1 MQTINER
8 SQGNIKHMSVAV
20 IILNWNGAAMMRR
33 FLPSVIHNTPEAD
46 IVVADNGS
54 TDESLTLLAREFPQ
68 VRVVRLDKNYG
79 FAEGYNKAVAAVEAE
94 YVVLLNSD
102 VEVARGWLRPLL
114 NFMQSHDDAAACQ
127 PKILS
132 WHDRRQFEYAG
143 AAGGYID
150 RFGYPYCRGRIFAT
164 VEQDHGQYDSIAEIH
179 WATGACMVVRR
190 EIYLLHGGLDSKF
203 FAHNEEIDFCWRV
216 RHYGWKIYCVPE
228 SCVWHVGGG
237 TLPQG
242 NPRKTYL
249 NFRNNL
255 LMLFKNLPQS
265 SLRSVMLWRALLD
278 GVAMVQAI
286 LSGRHKDAK
295 AIVKA
300 RHDYRKMKSAYK
312 PFRKQLADSA
322 TSEARIS
329 QISILWQYFV
339 RRHHTFNSIS

>member
-1 MQTINER
+1 M
-8 SQGNIKHMSVAV
+8 KKVAV
-20 IILNWNGAAMMRR
+20 VILNYNGKDFLSK
-33 FLPSVIHNTPEAD
+33 FLPIVIQYSNEAEV
-46 IVVADNGS
+46 IVADNAS
-54 TDESLTLLAREFPQ
+54 TDDSVAFMKANFPDI
-68 VRVVRLDKNYG
+68 RLIINNKNGG
-79 FAEGYNKAVAAVEAE
+79 FATGYNIALRQVEAD
-94 YVVLLNSD
+94 YYCLLNSD
-102 VEVARGWLRPLL
+102 IEVTPYWIEPVIKLMDSDRTI
-114 NFMQSHDDAAACQ
+114 AACQ

-190 EIYLLHGGLDSKF
+190 ELYLLHGGLDSKF

-286 LSGRHKDAK
+286 LSGKHKDAK

-339 RRHHTFNSIS
+339 RRHHTFTSIS

>member
-1 MQTINER
+1 M
-8 SQGNIKHMSVAV
+8 GVAV
-20 IILNWNGAAMMRR
+20 IILNWNGAGMIRR
-33 FLPSVIHNTPEAD
+33 FLPSVILNTPEAE

-54 TDESLTLLAREFPQ
+54 TDDSLTLLDSEFPQ

-102 VEVARGWLRPLL
+102 VEVAGGWLRPMLDFML
-114 NFMQSHDDAAACQ
+114 NHKEAGACQ

-132 WHDRRQFEYAG
+132 WHDRRSFEYAG

-150 RFGYPYCRGRIFAT
+150 KFGYPYCRGRIFST
-164 VEQDHGQYDSIAEIH
+164 VEQDNGQYDSIAEIH

-190 EIYLLHGGLDSKF
+190 ELYLQYGGFDSRF
-203 FAHNEEIDFCWRV
+203 FAHNEEIDFCWRI

-228 SCVWHVGGG
+228 SYVWHVGGG

-255 LMLFKNLPQS
+255 LMLFKNLPKS
-265 SLRSVMLWRALLD
+265 SLRSVMLWRAMLD
-278 GVAMVQAI
+278 IVAMAQSV
-286 LSGRHKDAK
+286 LSGKLEDGK
-295 AIVKA
+295 AIIAA
-300 RHDYRKMKSAYK
+300 RHDYRKMCAAYK
-312 PFRKQLADSA
+312 PFRQHLAETA

-329 QISILWQYFV
+329 RISILWQYYI
-339 RRHHTFNSIS
+339 RRHHTFKSMS

>member
-1 MQTINER
+1 
-8 SQGNIKHMSVAV
+8 
-20 IILNWNGAAMMRR
+20 
-33 FLPSVIHNTPEAD
+33 
-46 IVVADNGS
+46 
-54 TDESLTLLAREFPQ
+54 
-68 VRVVRLDKNYG
+68 
-79 FAEGYNKAVAAVEAE
+79 
-94 YVVLLNSD
+94 
-102 VEVARGWLRPLL
+102 
-114 NFMQSHDDAAACQ
+114 
-127 PKILS
+127 
-132 WHDRRQFEYAG
+132 
-143 AAGGYID
+143 
-150 RFGYPYCRGRIFAT
+150 
-164 VEQDHGQYDSIAEIH
+164 
-179 WATGACMVVRR
+179 MVVRR

-286 LSGRHKDAK
+286 LSGKHKDAK